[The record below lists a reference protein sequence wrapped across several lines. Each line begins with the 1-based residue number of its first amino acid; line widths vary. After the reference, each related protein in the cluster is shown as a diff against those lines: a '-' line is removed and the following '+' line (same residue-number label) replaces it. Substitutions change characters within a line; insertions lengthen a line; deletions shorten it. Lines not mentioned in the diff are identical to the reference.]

1 MVPVIIIV
9 ILIIITV
16 QLVQKPDW
24 LVDKGKLG
32 EKMIEGELNTI
43 SGDKKIINDIMFNDN
58 GKSRQIDHIAITKQ
72 GVFVIETKNYNRPI
86 YGRETSTEWREYIGK
101 KYYTFKNPI
110 HQNYGHLQ
118 IVKNILEGI
127 TDQVFPIVVFAK
139 RPNLKLKVEVT
150 SPVLKQEELVK
161 YILKQKEVLNTQ
173 KIEEIYQILIQ
184 NQITDKQTKKLHK
197 ENVQYY
203 VQYLDGIA
211 QNGNCPRCG
220 AKLVKRHS
228 KKGEFYGCSNYPKC
242 RYTKNIEPV
251 VENKI

>member
-1 MVPVIIIV
+1 MVPIIIIV

-173 KIEEIYQILIQ
+173 KIEEAYNIGNNYKINEMASTEEIDKNLNKQSNRNFSYMAIVVLMVILSGVLGIIVYKIYL
-184 NQITDKQTKKLHK
+184 KK
-197 ENVQYY
+197 
-203 VQYLDGIA
+203 
-211 QNGNCPRCG
+211 
-220 AKLVKRHS
+220 
-228 KKGEFYGCSNYPKC
+228 
-242 RYTKNIEPV
+242 
-251 VENKI
+251 